1 MRTATVV
8 SVRFGITSAV
18 SNRVK
23 FDDLFIFFPLVMGW
37 EIMDYTDLPHSSRL
51 SGRRINFRF

>member
-23 FDDLFIFFPLVMGW
+23 FDDLFYFLAHQQREKCPEGRAIKFVCLACVF
-37 EIMDYTDLPHSSRL
+37 HS
-51 SGRRINFRF
+51 